1 MPNPTESSYL
11 SSVSELID
19 FFNQYVQQHNSFSKE
34 VMTAVIARQFRLS
47 YRKPVYFSEHFAI
60 RFSEAS
66 GSSFSNTILGLK
78 KLQAYDQIPV
88 IVCVV
93 RPESIQLLLANST
106 FLKKISHSS
115 HQLRVNKIRGSFQ
128 GADIL
133 REYEGI
139 ANIPQNFEKLF
150 LIHKEFTWEENL
162 IRLVEATNNIIPSGS
177 KYSPTSHEQSNIL
190 MSAEIAHALS
200 SNSEYQSLNT
210 SLSRLVAE
218 NQAAILE
225 AGKIDNINV
234 RGNLIEQIIT
244 SAGNFH
250 GVEDL
255 SFTLSFGSRVLIDI
269 KTKILTLAS
278 SPKGYNIDKV
288 LRSLGTGNTV
298 FCFFFIGLNLEAQTL
313 SNRLISILDTSILNA
328 TRIQFHWAGRNSKGV
343 TQLTGDLSSIF
354 LSSYSESVDIDQAKI
369 FLQRLIEL

>member
-1 MPNPTESSYL
+1 MPDPTESSYI
-11 SSVSELID
+11 SSISELID
-19 FFNQYVQQHNSFSKE
+19 FFNQYIQQHNSFSKE
-34 VMTAVIARQFRLS
+34 VVAAVIASQFRLS
-47 YRKPVYFSEHFAI
+47 YRKPVYFSDYFVI

-66 GSSFSNTILGLK
+66 GSSFSNTVLGLK
-78 KLQAYDQIPV
+78 KLQIYDQIPV

-115 HQLRVNKIRGSFQ
+115 HQLRVNKMRGSFQ

-162 IRLVEATNNIIPSGS
+162 IRLVEATNNIVPSGS
-177 KYSPTSHEQSNIL
+177 RYSPNSQEQSNIL
-190 MSAEIAHALS
+190 ISAEVAHALS
-200 SNSEYQSLNT
+200 SNSEYQSIST
-210 SLSRLVAE
+210 TLSQLVAE

-234 RGNLIEQIIT
+234 RGNRIEQIIT
-244 SAGNFH
+244 SASNFH

-255 SFTLSFGSRVLIDI
+255 SFTLSLGSRVLVDI

-288 LRSLGTGNTV
+288 LKSLGEGNTV
-298 FCFFFIGLNLEAQTL
+298 FCFFFIGLNLETQTL
-313 SNRLISILDTSILNA
+313 STRFISILDTSILNA
-328 TRIQFHWAGRNSKGV
+328 TKIQFHWAGRNSKGV
-343 TQLTGDLSSIF
+343 TQLTGDLSPIF
-354 LSSYSESVDIDQAKI
+354 SSSYSETIDVAQAKS